1 MKKNKTII
9 TKKIKDIIK
18 KDKEVFLTT
27 TRMNYPFIPES
38 GENDIVRD
46 VSGNKFIDLSSF
58 ISVYNFGINN
68 TEIKRAIEKQV
79 QKLVHPGFTDFY
91 AEPPIKFGEALLKF
105 FPKKFGKLF
114 LSNSGT
120 EANEAAIKFAKLFTD
135 RSYIISFYNSFH
147 GRTQGSLS
155 MTSSKIVQR
164 EHFGPFANSVHVPF
178 PYCYRCPFNQND
190 SKSCGFACID
200 YIKKYALSKE
210 VSGKEVAGFFVEPI
224 QGEGGYIVPPI
235 DYFKELKKLL
245 EEYGILLIDDEIQAG
260 IMRTGKFI
268 ALHNFGVDADIYTF
282 GKSIGGGIPM
292 GVTVVKK
299 GMNIPAGS
307 HANTF
312 GGNLLAV
319 SAGEAMLNHIYKN
332 KNFIEKEVKTKSELF
347 MTRLKEMQEKYEI
360 IGDVRGI
367 GLMIG
372 IEFVKSKKTKQPA
385 IDLRNRILKQ
395 AFDNG
400 LIMLGCGESTIR
412 FIPAITIEKKNI
424 EISLDIIE
432 EIIKAEDK
440 NRA

>member
-1 MKKNKTII
+1 MKKNKTVI
-9 TKKIKDIIK
+9 TRKINDIIK
-18 KDKEVFLTT
+18 RDKKIFLTT

-68 TEIKRAIEKQV
+68 NEIKRAIEKQS
-79 QKLVHPGFTDFY
+79 QKLMHPGFTDFY
-91 AEPPIKFGEALLKF
+91 SEPPIRFGEALLKF
-105 FPKKFGKLF
+105 LPKKFGKLF

-120 EANEAAIKFAKLFTD
+120 EANEAAIKFAKLFTE

-178 PYCYRCPFNQND
+178 PYCYRCPFNQKD
-190 SKSCGFACID
+190 SKTCGFACID

-210 VSGKEVAGFFVEPI
+210 VSGKETAGFFIEPI
-224 QGEGGYIVPPI
+224 QGEGGYIVPPA

-245 EEYGILLIDDEIQAG
+245 DDYGILLIDDEIQAG

-268 ALHNFGVDADIYTF
+268 GLDNFGTDADIYTF

-292 GVTVVKK
+292 GVTAVKK
-299 GMNIPAGS
+299 DMDIPAGS

-319 SAGEAMLNHIYKN
+319 SAGGAILNYIYKN
-332 KNFIEKEVKTKSELF
+332 KKYIEKEVNLKSKLF
-347 MTRLKEMQEKYEI
+347 MSRLKEMQEKYEI

-372 IEFVKSKKTKQPA
+372 IEFVKSTQTKEPA

-412 FIPAITIEKKNI
+412 LIPAITIEKKNI

>member
-1 MKKNKTII
+1 MEKNKTII
-9 TKKIKDIIK
+9 TKKIKDIISRDNK
-18 KDKEVFLTT
+18 IFLTT

-68 TEIKRAIEKQV
+68 TNIKKAIEKQA

-120 EANEAAIKFAKLFTD
+120 EANEAAIKFAKIFTD
-135 RSYIISFYNSFH
+135 KSYIVSFYNSFH

-178 PYCYRCPFNQND
+178 PYCYRCPFNQKD

-210 VSGKEVAGFFVEPI
+210 ISGKETAGFFIEAI
-224 QGEGGYIVPPI
+224 QGEGGYIVPPT

-245 EEYGILLIDDEIQAG
+245 EEYGIPLIDDEIQAG

-268 ALHNFGVDADIYTF
+268 ALDNFGVGADIYTF

-292 GVTVVKK
+292 GVTLVKK
-299 GMNIPAGS
+299 DRDIPAGS

-319 SAGEAMLNHIYKN
+319 SAGEAVLNYIYKN
-332 KNFIEKEVKTKSELF
+332 KKNIEKEVDLKSKLF
-347 MTRLKEMQEKYEI
+347 MNRLTQMQEKYEI

-372 IEFVKSKKTKQPA
+372 IEFVKSKQTKEPA
-385 IDLRNRILKQ
+385 IDLRNRILRQ

-412 FIPAITIEKKNI
+412 LIPAITIEERNI
-424 EISLDIIE
+424 ETGLDIIE
-432 EIIKAEDK
+432 EIIKEENK
-440 NRA
+440 K